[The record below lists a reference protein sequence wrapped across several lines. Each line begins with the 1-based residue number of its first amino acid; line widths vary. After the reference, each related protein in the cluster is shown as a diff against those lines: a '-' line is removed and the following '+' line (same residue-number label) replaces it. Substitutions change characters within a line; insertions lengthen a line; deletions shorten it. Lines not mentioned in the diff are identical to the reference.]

1 MHRVE
6 PEWDG
11 RELDHRY
18 LCDIT
23 YNNGREEV
31 TVQLPDIGLKRV
43 ELGNVDDKSASTW
56 VSFLC
61 VSSPSFGLAYFLF
74 IILFFAFCPFCFYFF

>member
-23 YNNGREEV
+23 YNNGREDV

-43 ELGNVDDKSASTW
+43 ELGNVDDKNASTW

-61 VSSPSFGLAYFLF
+61 VSSPILAYFLF
-74 IILFFAFCPFCFYFF
+74 IIFLLLLFVLFAFIFLK